1 MGVRGWG
8 LENEETMTVKSFR
21 DLRVWQAA
29 MDLVEKIYR
38 LTQKFPTQEAYGL
51 TNQLRR
57 AAVSI
62 PSNIAEGHAR
72 QHTKEYLN
80 FLSVAQGSLAELQTQ
95 IEIASR
101 LGYVAHAATDEVL
114 NDSIPL
120 SKQLY
125 ALRNAIAKRG

>member
-1 MGVRGWG
+1 
-8 LENEETMTVKSFR
+8 MTVNSFR
-21 DLRVWQAA
+21 DLRVWQAG

-38 LTQKFPTQEAYGL
+38 FTQTFPTQETYGL

-62 PSNIAEGHAR
+62 PSNIAEGHSR
-72 QHTKEYLN
+72 EHTKEYLN
-80 FLSVAQGSLAELQTQ
+80 FLSVTQGSLAELQTQ
-95 IEIASR
+95 IEIATR
-101 LGYVAHAATDEVL
+101 LGYLAPSIAAELSD
-114 NDSIPL
+114 DSVSL

>member
-1 MGVRGWG
+1 
-8 LENEETMTVKSFR
+8 MTVKSFR

-38 LTQKFPTQEAYGL
+38 LTQKFPAQEAYGL

-80 FLSVAQGSLAELQTQ
+80 FLSVTQGSLAELQTQ
-95 IEIASR
+95 IEIAGR
-101 LGYVAHAATDEVL
+101 LGYLPKSSADEVVD
-114 NDSIPL
+114 DSISL